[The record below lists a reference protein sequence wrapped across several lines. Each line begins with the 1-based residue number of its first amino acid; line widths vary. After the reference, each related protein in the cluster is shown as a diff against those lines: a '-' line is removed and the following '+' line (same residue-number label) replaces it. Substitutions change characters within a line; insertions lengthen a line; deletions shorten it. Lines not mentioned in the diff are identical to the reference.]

1 MDDYLTRGPDAD
13 PAAAAQ
19 LAIAAAFRQF
29 AAAADE
35 VPDREWPA

>member
-1 MDDYLTRGPDAD
+1 MDDHLTRGPDAD
-13 PAAAAQ
+13 PDAQ
-19 LAIAAAFRQF
+19 LASAAAFRQF